1 MAKKQAKKVVCVRNE
16 RGIRVK
22 VGCCSC
28 RFREVKGTGVRYCT
42 ITGDWVDRNDYCP
55 KWEMREELMKAGRG
69 TGVVR
74 DIVTKE
80 VILH

>member
-1 MAKKQAKKVVCVRNE
+1 MAKKEAKKVVCVRNE
-16 RGIRVK
+16 RGIQVRK
-22 VGCCSC
+22 GCCSC
-28 RFREVKGTGVRYCT
+28 RFREVKATGVRYCK
-42 ITGDWVDRNDYCP
+42 ITGEWVDRDDYCP
-55 KWEMREELMKAGRG
+55 HWEMCEELLKAGRA